1 MTEAE
6 ELDKKKVAMA
16 ALFQRYIG
24 VITESSAAF
33 HGNPARLSSKAL
45 LALCNEA
52 ITNFEAY
59 PFDKINRWLGFIQG
73 VLATMELIDVDEER
87 EFSRPLL
94 HSFHDKKIPTFAT

>member
-6 ELDKKKVAMA
+6 DMEKKKVAMA

-24 VITESSAAF
+24 VITESGAEF
-33 HGNPARLSSKAL
+33 KGNPERMSSKAL

-59 PFDKINRWLGFIQG
+59 PFDKINRWLGFTQG
-73 VLATMELIDVDEER
+73 VLAMMGLIDVDEER